1 MEKLTV
7 GILNERFGFN
17 FIPNSHTL
25 MSDGKG
31 CIIDVYGKPFKING
45 DNVETVEQLENKL
58 ALFYG
63 SEEKPK
69 KSKTVQSDKSAA

>member
-7 GILNERFGFN
+7 SILNEKYGFN
-17 FIPNSHTL
+17 FVPNSHTL

-31 CIIDVYGKPFKING
+31 CIIDVYGNPYKING
-45 DNVETVEQLENKL
+45 GTVTTVDELENKL
-58 ALFYG
+58 ALLYG

-69 KSKTVQSDKSAA
+69 RKSSKD

>member
-7 GILNERFGFN
+7 DLLAEKYGFS

-31 CIIDVYGKPFKING
+31 CIIDVYGSPFKING
-45 DNVETVEQLENKL
+45 DSVETVEQLENRISL
-58 ALFYG
+58 LYG
-63 SEEKPK
+63 SEERPK
-69 KSKTVQSDKSAA
+69 RKSVKA